1 MIFNLESWIV
11 LVEIGCMPKDFVE
24 HADAKIATK
33 DYVEP
38 LHPGMNES

>member
-1 MIFNLESWIV
+1 
-11 LVEIGCMPKDFVE
+11 MPKDFVE
-24 HADAKIATK
+24 HADPNIATK

>member
-1 MIFNLESWIV
+1 MIFNLESWNV
-11 LVEIGCMPKDFVE
+11 FVKIGCMPKDFVE
-24 HADAKIATK
+24 YADAKIATK

>member
-1 MIFNLESWIV
+1 
-11 LVEIGCMPKDFVE
+11 MPKDLVE
-24 HADAKIATK
+24 HAAPKIATK

>member
-1 MIFNLESWIV
+1 
-11 LVEIGCMPKDFVE
+11 MPKDFVE
-24 HADAKIATK
+24 HADPKIATK